1 MIDVL
6 TAILYVKVDK
16 VKRRAGTKLGRDYS
30 ANAGLNI
37 NLFDTYSTNNTGLPA
52 PCIFL
57 DTPHT

>member
-30 ANAGLNI
+30 ANAGLM
-37 NLFDTYSTNNTGLPA
+37 DCTPWTGDLTWQ
-52 PCIFL
+52 F
-57 DTPHT
+57 